1 MDLNDTPQSTL
12 PLFDY
17 EDYTVGWICALPTEM
32 AAAKAMLDEQHRALP
47 ARHKDNNTYV
57 LGRVGDHNVVIAC
70 LPSQTTGT
78 VSAASV
84 AQQMLATFESVRF
97 GLMVGIGGGVP
108 SIGIPSVKQVDAV
121 DIRLGDV
128 VVSDRDHD
136 FGGVIQYRFGKTI
149 GENEFVRT
157 GTLSKPPS
165 VLRTAVSTLKAEHD
179 MKRDS
184 LPRYLN
190 DIAVKY
196 PLMEKK
202 YSYQGAENDKLFEF
216 DYGHVEDSDDTCC
229 FCDVSREVKR
239 QAIAETRPAIFYG
252 LIASDNNLMR
262 HGGSREKL
270 RQDLGVLCVEMEAAG
285 LIDEFPC
292 MVIRGV
298 CDYSDT
304 HKNKRWQSYAAATAA
319 AYAKEL
325 LMIIPQSQVAKTQKA
340 TEVAGDKRE
349 YHSHLLDE
357 DPDQRKR

>member
-12 PLFDY
+12 PLFNY

-32 AAAKAMLDEQHRALP
+32 AAAKAMLDEQHRALL

-78 VSAASV
+78 VSAAFV
-84 AQQMLATFESVRF
+84 AQQMLATFESIRF
-97 GLMVGIGGGVP
+97 GLVVGIGGGVP
-108 SIGIPSVKQVDAV
+108 SIGIPNVKQVDAV

-128 VVSDRDHD
+128 IGSDPGHD

-149 GENEFVRT
+149 GEDEFVRT

-165 VLRTAVSTLKAEHD
+165 ALRAAVSMLKAEHD
-179 MKRDS
+179 MKGDS

-196 PLMEKK
+196 PLMKKK
-202 YSYQGAENDKLFEF
+202 YSYQGAENDRLFEF
-216 DYGHVEDSDDTCC
+216 DYDHVEDSDDTCC
-229 FCDVSREVKR
+229 FCDVGREIKR
-239 QAIAETRPAIFYG
+239 QARAETRPAIFYG

-270 RQDLGVLCVEMEAAG
+270 R
-285 LIDEFPC
+285 
-292 MVIRGV
+292 
-298 CDYSDT
+298 
-304 HKNKRWQSYAAATAA
+304 
-319 AYAKEL
+319 
-325 LMIIPQSQVAKTQKA
+325 
-340 TEVAGDKRE
+340 
-349 YHSHLLDE
+349 
-357 DPDQRKR
+357 